1 MPRVAFTSDAQI
13 ENAAGVVVESYRAG
27 SVHELPIDKCRRWV
41 RRNRAVFTDAPVRD
55 APQEAAEPAAPLAR
69 GASRD
74 SGPAK
79 PSSVSPPAPASPA
92 PTSSTS
98 GEPTSKDAAAPSP
111 SAGESGPKEGASS
124 TLHLPTSSTPRT
136 SPGGGS
142 HRTPKGSRG

>member
-1 MPRVAFTSDAQI
+1 MARVAFTSDAQL

-74 SGPAK
+74 SGLAK
-79 PSSVSPPAPASPA
+79 PSSASRQAPASPA

-98 GEPTSKDAAAPSP
+98 GKPTSKDAAEPSP
-111 SAGESGPKEGASS
+111 SADASAQKEGVSS
-124 TLHLPTSSTPRT
+124 TLHLPTSSTQRT
-136 SPGGGS
+136 PPGGGS
-142 HRTPKGSRG
+142 RRTPKGSGG